1 MGAGHVGEV
10 DLPDDAHAEVGQ
22 AAPGGGEIVELEDG
36 HVPAVAAPAFEV
48 AARGCAGPDRGDHLQ
63 EGVAHRHHRV
73 LEPEL
78 GHARVA
84 EGLAQPQLAAQRAL
98 HRFETLSHQGHLAE
112 PDAHGAGQ

>member
-1 MGAGHVGEV
+1 MGAGDVGEV
-10 DLPDDAHAEVGQ
+10 DLPDDTHAEVGQ
-22 AAPGGGEIVELEDG
+22 AAAGAGEIVELEDG
-36 HVPAVAAPAFEV
+36 HVSAVSAPALEI
-48 AARGCAGPDRGDHLQ
+48 AARGGAGPDGGDDLK